1 MNFPKEEILEFNKFS
16 YLHDGERVFFSKID
30 RNLQYTLDSIREKQ
44 HECIL
49 ITGNSDYGHYGNFF
63 DSPSVSSNLKH
74 WFCTN
79 KCDDDDRLTVLPL
92 GTANVTQCKLGKEHG
107 LCWPKFQQK
116 HNLLST
122 LNEKKPTK
130 LVYANFETRKRHH
143 ARKIWQNIAHK
154 SPHITWTTFESRS
167 LSEFYNDILDHE
179 AVLCPLGNNRVPEG
193 DNHRVYETLYCGR
206 IPITHAE
213 NYYRTLYHLF
223 PIILIPETELE
234 AIDDEQFIRR
244 EIQKI
249 KSKKFDLKYLK
260 FSYWKNIILKAKK
273 DLK

>member
-30 RNLQYTLDSIREKQ
+30 SNIQYTLDSIREKQ

-49 ITGNSDYGHYGNFF
+49 ITGNSDHGHYGNFF
-63 DSPSVSSNLKH
+63 DHPSVPSNLKH

-79 KCDDDDRLTVLPL
+79 KSDDDDRLTILPL
-92 GTANVTQCKLGKEHG
+92 GIDNVTKCKLGTEHG
-107 LCWPKFQQK
+107 LCWPHNQEK
-116 HNLLST
+116 HNLLSM

-130 LVYANFETRKRHH
+130 LVYANFETHRRHY
-143 ARKIWQNIAHK
+143 ARKIWQNIARK
-154 SPHITWTTFESRS
+154 SSHITWTTFESRS
-167 LSEFYNDILDHE
+167 IPEFYNDILDHE
-179 AVLCPLGNNRVPEG
+179 AVLCPLGNDAVPEG
-193 DNHRVYETLYCGR
+193 DNHRIYETLYCGR

-213 NYYRTLYHLF
+213 NYYRKLYHLF